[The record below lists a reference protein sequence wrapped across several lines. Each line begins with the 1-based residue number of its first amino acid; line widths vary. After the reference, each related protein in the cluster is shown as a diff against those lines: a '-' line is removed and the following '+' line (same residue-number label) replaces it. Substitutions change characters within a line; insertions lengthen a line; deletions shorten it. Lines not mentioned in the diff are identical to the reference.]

1 VRFEKAFVPYGGY
14 WSTPFVRWQ
23 GSLSQA
29 HPVRLSAEV
38 ASRALDERG
47 IEATTFD
54 SLFYGMTVPSQH
66 SFYAAPWVAGT
77 IGNPDI
83 SGPTIMQACAT
94 STRLIAQAAGEV
106 DADAGRRC
114 ILGITADRTSNGPH
128 IYYPDASGP
137 GGAGTTEDWVWDNFQ
152 RDPYA
157 GASPTVTAENVAS
170 EQGISREEQ
179 DEVTL
184 IRYEQYVAD
193 RRNGGGFHRRYMV
206 SPLDVRDPSGRKVI
220 ATVDDDE
227 GITPTTA
234 EGLARLKPV
243 QEGGSVTYGSQTH
256 PADGN
261 CAMILAGRERTL
273 DISRDSGIEIQV
285 ISYGQSRARPAHM
298 PMAPVPAARKALE
311 DAGLRIYDMTV
322 IKTHNPFA
330 VNDIYFSRSFDVALD
345 AFNNHGSSLI
355 YGHPQG
361 PTGMRLIIELIEELV
376 DRGGGYGLF
385 TGCAAGDSGAA
396 IVLKVD
402 AARRRRVGALEP

>member
-1 VRFEKAFVPYGGY
+1 MRFEKAFLPYGGY

-23 GSLSQA
+23 GSLAQS

-47 IEATTFD
+47 IEPTAFD
-54 SLFYGMTVPSQH
+54 SLFYGMTVPSPH

-94 STRLIAQAAGEV
+94 SARLICQAAGEV
-106 DADAGRRC
+106 DADGGRRC

-137 GGAGTTEDWVWDNFQ
+137 GGSGTTEDWVWDNFQ

-157 GASPTVTAENVAS
+157 EASPTVTAENVAS

-206 SPLDVRDPSGRKVI
+206 SPLEVRDPSGRKVI
-220 ATVDDDE
+220 ATIDDDE

-243 QEGGSVTYGSQTH
+243 QEGGNVTYGSQTH

-261 CAMILAGRERTL
+261 CAMIVAGRERAL
-273 DISRDSGIEIQV
+273 DISRDSGIEVQV
-285 ISYGQSRARPAHM
+285 LSYGQARAKPAHM
-298 PMAPVPAARKALE
+298 PMAPVPAAQKALD
-311 DAGLRIYDMTV
+311 DAGLRIFDLTV

-355 YGHPQG
+355 YGHPQA
-361 PTGMRLIIELIEELV
+361 PTGMRLVIELIEELV

-385 TGCAAGDSGAA
+385 TGCAAGDTGAA
-396 IVLKVD
+396 VVVKVD
-402 AARRRRVGALEP
+402 AARRRP